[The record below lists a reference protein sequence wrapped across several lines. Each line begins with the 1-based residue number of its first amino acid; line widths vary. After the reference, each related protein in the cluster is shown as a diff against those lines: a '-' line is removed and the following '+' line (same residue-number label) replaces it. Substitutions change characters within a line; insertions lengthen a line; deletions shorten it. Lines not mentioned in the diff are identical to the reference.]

1 MHCGNYNEPMFVV
14 RYLALAALVFW
25 VGGLAATVVDGEA
38 VRLRAFALACG
49 GLMLVC
55 LLIMKFVGPPPRAF
69 SLRLAILLAML
80 AVAGVSSWRGAHA
93 PVLSAVNI
101 GLGLVLLG
109 WYARE

>member
-14 RYLALAALVFW
+14 RYVALAALVFW
-25 VGGLAATVVDGEA
+25 VGGLAAAVLDGEPA
-38 VRLRAFALACG
+38 RLRAWALACG

-55 LLIMKFVGPPPRAF
+55 LLIMKFVGPPPRGF
-69 SLRLAILLAML
+69 SLRLTILLAML
-80 AVAGVSSWRGAHA
+80 ALASFSALREAGSLTV
-93 PVLSAVNI
+93 SAVNI